1 MVNKI
6 LSFLCFLTGAVV
18 SVPVVAVFTVA
29 EVTADDIATDG
40 IDVASSVV
48 VDAFV
53 DICMM
58 TAMIDRRYSDWN
70 LVQSQFAY
78 TNARQSH
85 AENQARCSYSLC
97 FRFHRLHMARCYFPS
112 GTDKYTRQALFST
125 APRPILTVT
134 IVALTLLTLRLTL
147 TLTITLT
154 ITLTLLTLTLNSN
167 PI

>member
-1 MVNKI
+1 MNKI
-6 LSFLCFLTGAVV
+6 ISFLCFLTGAVV

-78 TNARQSH
+78 TNARQ
-85 AENQARCSYSLC
+85 
-97 FRFHRLHMARCYFPS
+97 
-112 GTDKYTRQALFST
+112 
-125 APRPILTVT
+125 
-134 IVALTLLTLRLTL
+134 
-147 TLTITLT
+147 
-154 ITLTLLTLTLNSN
+154 
-167 PI
+167 

>member
-1 MVNKI
+1 MNKI

-70 LVQSQFAY
+70 LVQSLNLHTRMLDNRTRKTERIARTLCASGFIDSIWLGVIFRPGR
-78 TNARQSH
+78 TNIHDR
-85 AENQARCSYSLC
+85 R
-97 FRFHRLHMARCYFPS
+97 YFPPPP
-112 GTDKYTRQALFST
+112 
-125 APRPILTVT
+125 AP
-134 IVALTLLTLRLTL
+134 
-147 TLTITLT
+147 
-154 ITLTLLTLTLNSN
+154 S
-167 PI
+167 